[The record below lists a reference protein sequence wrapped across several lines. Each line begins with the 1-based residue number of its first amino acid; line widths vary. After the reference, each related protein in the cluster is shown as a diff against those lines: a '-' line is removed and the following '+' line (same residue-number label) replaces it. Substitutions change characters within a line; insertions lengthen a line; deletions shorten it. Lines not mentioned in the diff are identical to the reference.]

1 MATIIKRKCES
12 KITFQVKIRRAGIK
26 AITKTF
32 ITKTE
37 AKKWARGM
45 ETKLDK
51 GDFSDY
57 LEASKLTLGD
67 IAKRYIEGEYHKKKN
82 GLRY

>member
-1 MATIIKRKCES
+1 MATIIKRKWES

-57 LEASKLTLGD
+57 SEASKLTLGY
-67 IAKRYIEGEYHKKKN
+67 KELK
-82 GLRY
+82 